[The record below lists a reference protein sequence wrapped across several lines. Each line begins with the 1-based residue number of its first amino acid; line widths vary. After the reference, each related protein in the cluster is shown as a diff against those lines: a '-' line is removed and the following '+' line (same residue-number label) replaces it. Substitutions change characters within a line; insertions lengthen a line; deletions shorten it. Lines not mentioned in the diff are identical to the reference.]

1 MQLIALRKSSLLL
14 FPLIPVTNG
23 IGMMHMVLGWWA
35 WYWDDEQTFLLLDF
49 TQVHII
55 ESEEVA
61 I

>member
-14 FPLIPVTNG
+14 FPLIPV
-23 IGMMHMVLGWWA
+23 A